1 MALPT
6 MVVRAGRQ
14 IFRNAK
20 GRFISKAKF
29 ELLRRIS
36 PVTGRFQSAEAAT
49 SQRAQEAWLRKTLGR
64 PPAGQNWVRIAS
76 KYGERF
82 GDLLSEMQSD
92 LG

>member
-6 MVVRAGRQ
+6 MAVRAGRT

-36 PVTGRFQSAEAAT
+36 PVTGRFQSAELAA
-49 SQRAQEAWLRKTLGR
+49 SQRAQEAWLRQKLGR

-82 GDLLSEMQSD
+82 GDLIDEMQQE
-92 LG
+92 LQ